1 MRRRIP
7 RRQVLLLAVLA
18 PAAAACGGKSVTG
31 TGSASNPPAEPQ
43 VASVTVSP
51 AVDTLV
57 SIDDSV
63 TFSTTLKDPAGNV
76 ISGGSVAWS
85 STEAAVAT
93 VSTDGTATARQNGTT
108 RIVASISGKAD
119 TAVLVVEQRTVQVV
133 MSPDSARVS
142 TPGDTVRFSAAP
154 QDANDHP
161 VDGVTIEWS
170 VSDTSVATVDSTGL
184 ATAKA
189 LGRVEVTAAAA
200 GSGVSGTGVFRV
212 ASLGT
217 PQIQSVSP
225 SPIQEG
231 QAVTITGQN
240 FDPVAAGDSVRI
252 DGMPAVVTSA
262 SSTSLQVTVP
272 SYDCLPA
279 RSVAV
284 RVATDGG
291 ASQANSDLE
300 PAQAAVSLGVGRQAV
315 LTDPASFCLQFGAS
329 AASERYIVGVQSLS
343 STVSSLTGVQITGE
357 AADGIGAAS
366 IGRAPAARASVA
378 TRVVPRQTG
387 GGSWVRPP
395 SWLVAQRRAE
405 MKIRAWERA
414 HLDPH
419 ASIPAL
425 GGASSAPPARFS
437 VSGSVAVDD
446 TVALRVPDFSGDG
459 CSKYTAVG
467 AIVQVIGEKAII
479 VADTSNPANGFTQ
492 ADYQSLSDQLDDQI
506 FSTDEAYFGNPGDID
521 NNGHIVVLFTKAV
534 NDEDL
539 GVPGSYVL
547 GFVFSGDLYP
557 RVSATGFYC
566 ASSDEGEVY
575 YGRVPDPDGTAG
587 DSAVKS
593 TRTQELSR
601 APQVMGH
608 ELTHLIQNGR
618 RFAAGLGFMGSIV
631 AEAQATLGEEVVGH
645 AETGHMPYQ
654 NLGADVIFATTGA
667 DSVAWYLNKFT
678 DLAEYF
684 GFKNRTARVDGA
696 PEQCGWWQ
704 SDPTPCASR
713 SLWYG
718 VGWSFLRWVSDQYG
732 PSYPGGEQGLQQ
744 NLIADPGSG
753 LQMVADVVGVP
764 VANLMARWSAALYVD
779 DRIPSPDPALTFP
792 SWNLNDFEQHTVA
805 TANLE
810 PTPETFGDWTTTA
823 DVRASSAA
831 YVAVDGSG
839 RPATA
844 VRVRDASGNPLP
856 SYMQVWVV
864 RMW

>member
-7 RRQVLLLAVLA
+7 RRQVLLLALLA
-18 PAAAACGGKSVTG
+18 PAAAACSGGKSVTG
-31 TGSASNPPAEPQ
+31 TGAASNPPAEPQ

-63 TFSTTLKDPAGNV
+63 TFSTTLRDPAGNV

-93 VSTDGTATARQNGTT
+93 VSSRGTATAKQNGTT

-119 TAVLVVEQRTVQVV
+119 TAVLVVEQRTARVAV
-133 MSPDSARVS
+133 SPDSARVS
-142 TPGDTVRFSAAP
+142 APGDTVRFTAEP
-154 QDANDHP
+154 QDANGHAVGEVK
-161 VDGVTIEWS
+161 VDWS
-170 VSDTSVATVDSTGL
+170 ASDTSVATVDSTGL

-217 PQIQSVSP
+217 PQVQSVSP

-231 QAVTITGQN
+231 QTVTITGQN
-240 FDPVAAGDSVRI
+240 FDPVAAGDSVSI
-252 DGMPAVVTSA
+252 DGVTAVVTSA

-272 SYDCLPA
+272 TYDCLPA
-279 RSVAV
+279 RSVDV

-291 ASQANSDLE
+291 ASQATSGLE
-300 PAQAAVSLGVGRQAV
+300 PAQASVSLAVGQQTV

-343 STVSSLTGVQITGE
+343 SSVSSLTSVRITGE

-366 IGRAPAARASVA
+366 VARASVA
-378 TRVVPRQTG
+378 TRVVPGRTS
-387 GGSWVRPP
+387 GGSWPRPP
-395 SWLVAQRRAE
+395 SWLAAQRRAE
-405 MKIRAWERA
+405 MQIRAWERT

-419 ASIPAL
+419 LSIPAL
-425 GGASSAPPARFS
+425 GASSGAPPARFS
-437 VSGSVAVDD
+437 VSGSVAVGD

-459 CSKYTAVG
+459 CSGYTAVG
-467 AIVQVIGEKAII
+467 ATVRVIGQKAII
-479 VADTSNPANGFTQ
+479 VADTSNPANGFTR
-492 ADYQSLSDQLDDQI
+492 ADYQNLSDQLDAQI
-506 FSTDEAYFGNPGDID
+506 FSTDEQYFGNPGDID
-521 NNGHIVVLFTKAV
+521 HNGHIVVLFTRAV
-534 NDEDL
+534 NNEDI
-539 GVPGSYVL
+539 GVAGSYLL
-547 GFVFSGDLYP
+547 GFVFSGDWYP
-557 RVSATGFYC
+557 RASATGGSC
-566 ASSDEGEVY
+566 ASSDEGEIY
-575 YGRVPDPDGTAG
+575 YGRVPDPTGTAG
-587 DSAVKS
+587 DSVVKS
-593 TRTQELSR
+593 TREQELSR
-601 APQVMGH
+601 APQIMGH
-608 ELTHLIQNGR
+608 ELTHLIQFGR
-618 RFAAGLGFMGSIV
+618 RFAAGLGWMGSIV
-631 AEAQATLGEEVVGH
+631 MEAQATLGEEVVGH

-667 DSVAWYLNKFT
+667 DSVAWYLNKFA
-678 DLAEYF
+678 DLADYF
-684 GFKNRTARVDGA
+684 GFAGSAGRTGGA

-704 SDPTPCASR
+704 SDPSPCAAR

-732 PSYPGGEQGLQQ
+732 PGYPGGEQGLQQ
-744 NLIADPGSG
+744 SLIADPGTD
-753 LQMVADVVGVP
+753 LQTVAAVVGVP
-764 VANLMARWSAALYVD
+764 VPSLMARWSAALYVD
-779 DRIPSPDPALTFP
+779 DRIPSPDPALTFS
-792 SWNLNDFEQHTVA
+792 SWNLYDFEQHTVA
-805 TANLE
+805 TANLQ

-844 VRVRDASGNPLP
+844 VRVRDPSGNPLP
-856 SYMQVWVV
+856 AYMQVWVV
-864 RMW
+864 RMR

>member
-1 MRRRIP
+1 MRRRITRHVSLP
-7 RRQVLLLAVLA
+7 FAALALV
-18 PAAAACGGKSVTG
+18 AAGCGGGKSVTG
-31 TGSASNPPAEPQ
+31 TNGATNPPGSGS

-51 AVDTLV
+51 SVDTLV
-57 SIDDSV
+57 SIGDTV
-63 TFSTTLKDPAGNV
+63 MFSAVAMDA
-76 ISGGSVAWS
+76 SGKTVSGASFSWS
-85 STEAAVAT
+85 SDEAAVAT
-93 VSTDGTATARQNGTT
+93 VSTDGTATAKRNGTT
-108 RIVASISGKAD
+108 RIVASVSGAAD
-119 TAVLVVEQRTVQVV
+119 TAVLVVEQRTAQVV
-133 MSPDSARVS
+133 VSPDSARVS
-142 TPGDTVRFSAAP
+142 TPGDTVRFTASP
-154 QDANDHP
+154 QDGNGHP
-161 VDGVTIEWS
+161 VAGVTVDWS
-170 VSDTSVATVDSTGL
+170 LSDTSVATVDSTGL

-200 GSGVSGTGVFRV
+200 GTAIRGKGVFRV

-217 PQIQSVSP
+217 PQVQSVSP

-231 QAVTITGQN
+231 RAVTITGQN
-240 FDPVAAGDSVRI
+240 FDPVATGDSVTI
-252 DGMPAVVTSA
+252 DGAPAVVTSA

-272 SYDCLPA
+272 SYDCLPP

-291 ASQANSDLE
+291 ASQTTSPLE
-300 PAQAAVSLGVGRQAV
+300 PAKAPVSLGVGQQAV
-315 LTDPASFCLQFGAS
+315 LTDPSSFCLQFPAS

-343 STVSSLTGVQITGE
+343 STAASLTTVQVTGE

-366 IGRAPAARASVA
+366 VARASVA
-378 TRVVPRQTG
+378 PRVVPGRTG
-387 GGSWVRPP
+387 GGTWVRSP

-414 HLDPH
+414 HLDPR
-419 ASIPAL
+419 ASIPAM
-425 GGASSAPPARFS
+425 GGATSAPPARFS
-437 VSGSVAVDD
+437 VSGSVAVGD

-459 CSKYTAVG
+459 CTKFTAVG
-467 AIVQVIGEKAII
+467 ATVRAIGQKAII
-479 VADTSNPANGFTQ
+479 VADTGNPANGFTQ

-521 NNGHIVVLFTKAV
+521 GNGHIVVLFTKAV

-539 GVPGSYVL
+539 GVSGSYVL

-557 RVSATGFYC
+557 RASATGFSC
-566 ASSDEGEVY
+566 ASSDEGEIY
-575 YGRVPDPDGTAG
+575 YGRVPDPNGTAG
-587 DSAVKS
+587 DSVVKS

-618 RFAAGLGFMGSIV
+618 RFAANLGFMGSIV

-645 AETGHMPYQ
+645 AETGHQPYQ
-654 NLGADVIFATTGA
+654 NYGADVILASTGA

-678 DLAEYF
+678 DLAQYF
-684 GFKNRTARVDGA
+684 GFESQTARVDGA
-696 PEQCGWWQ
+696 PEQCGWWR
-704 SDPTPCASR
+704 SDPAPCASR

-753 LQMVADVVGVP
+753 LAIVADVVGVP
-764 VANLMARWSAALYVD
+764 VPTLMARWSAALYVD
-779 DRIPSPDPALTFP
+779 DRIPSPDPALTFS
-792 SWNLNDFEQHTVA
+792 SWNLYDFEQHTVA
-805 TANLE
+805 TADLQ

-844 VRVRDASGNPLP
+844 VRVRDPSGNPLP

-864 RMW
+864 RMR